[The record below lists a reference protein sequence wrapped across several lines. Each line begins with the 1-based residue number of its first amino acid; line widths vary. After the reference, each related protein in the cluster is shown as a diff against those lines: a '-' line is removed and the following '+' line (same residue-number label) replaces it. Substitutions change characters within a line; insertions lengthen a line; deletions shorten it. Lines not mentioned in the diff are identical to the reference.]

1 MTKNDPSTQYTAKK
15 RPKFGQKSPNITWQL
30 LNPSENQLKIYF
42 KGPKLSKNWGKHPD
56 LIFDWQKYLKM
67 TLGLLKRPENPLKL
81 GKNTKKWPKNIKYW
95 PKIPWDHLQMILMV
109 QPVLLTSQ
117 HSPLKTLK
125 WPMNPFKWP
134 KKRYNSSKIPK
145 YCLKMPKMP

>member
-1 MTKNDPSTQYTAKK
+1 MTKNDPSTRYTAKK

-81 GKNTKKWPKNIKYW
+81 GKNTKKWPKNIKNPLGSLTNDPYGTASFTN
-95 PKIPWDHLQMILMV
+95 
-109 QPVLLTSQ
+109 QP
-117 HSPLKTLK
+117 TL
-125 WPMNPFKWP
+125 PSEN
-134 KKRYNSSKIPK
+134 
-145 YCLKMPKMP
+145 PKMTYEPL